1 MAPNNLKILAYNILK
16 SLGDDLVKDMKI
28 PELGPCSECNNEI
41 LSLNLRPFTT
51 LSCGHTYHRLCI
63 ENKILH
69 NAASVC
75 SFPGCGKTI
84 ETEAVDTRRDYDSS
98 QSSGTSTITSMLGSG
113 LSLNPLPVKQDRG
126 SNEEEIVTRAIN
138 QPTPSSRKRKNNST
152 SVNNPSKRVKKPV
165 KNEDSRMLKRLVR
178 EMSTVS
184 PRTSDLKEREAL
196 ERASKLGSGK
206 NVFFDL
212 YFQICNGRG
221 CSFRSDNKL
230 PIFWRGTRKT
240 SRPV

>member
-1 MAPNNLKILAYNILK
+1 
-16 SLGDDLVKDMKI
+16 
-28 PELGPCSECNNEI
+28 
-41 LSLNLRPFTT
+41 
-51 LSCGHTYHRLCI
+51 
-63 ENKILH
+63 
-69 NAASVC
+69 
-75 SFPGCGKTI
+75 
-84 ETEAVDTRRDYDSS
+84 
-98 QSSGTSTITSMLGSG
+98 MLGSG